1 MQSTPPDCERIN
13 VAMSNSIFVLV
24 LATWVGN
31 FWLGFQIGKGQSEY
45 WRKRELEDLER
56 RFRIVNS
63 YVVEAPEA

>member
-1 MQSTPPDCERIN
+1 
-13 VAMSNSIFVLV
+13 MSNSIFVLI

-56 RFRIVNS
+56 RFRIVNT